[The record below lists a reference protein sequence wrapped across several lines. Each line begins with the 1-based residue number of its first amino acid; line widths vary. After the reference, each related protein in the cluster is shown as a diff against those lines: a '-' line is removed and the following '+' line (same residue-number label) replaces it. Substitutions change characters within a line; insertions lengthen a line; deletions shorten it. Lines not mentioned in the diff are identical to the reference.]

1 MSDQIKVFSCRSN
14 PALADDVCAHLQLD
28 LGKALVSRFQDGE
41 VRVEIQENVRGMDA
55 YVIQST
61 CPPVNDNLVELLVM
75 IDALKR
81 ASVRRITAVIPY
93 YGYGRRSQKE
103 KPRVPLSAKVVA
115 DLLSVAG
122 AHHVVAIDLHADQ
135 IEGFFDIPVDHLA
148 GTEVLYEDIRARL
161 RGNEI
166 IVAPD
171 ANGVP
176 RARTFARLLNVDL
189 AIMDNRG
196 SDVGAGS
203 LIVGQVEGRRVI
215 VLDDIVSTGRT
226 LQRVSLGAV
235 AAGAESVEALC
246 VHAVL
251 SAESWERIDALPIQ
265 CISVTDTVPLPPE
278 VRGQEK
284 VRVVSVAPMLAEAI
298 RCIHVDE
305 SLASMLISGFHV

>member
-1 MSDQIKVFSCRSN
+1 MSDQIKVFSCRAN
-14 PALADDVCAHLQLD
+14 PALADDVCAHLRLE

-41 VRVEIQENVRGMDA
+41 VRVEITENVRGTDA

-61 CPPVNDNLVELLVM
+61 CPPVDDNLIELLVM

-81 ASVRRITAVIPY
+81 ASVRRLTAVIPY

-103 KPRVPLSAKVVA
+103 KPRVPISAKVVA

-122 AHHVVAIDLHADQ
+122 AQRVVAIDLHADQ

-148 GTEVLYEDIRARL
+148 GTEVLFEDISRRL
-161 RGNEI
+161 RGDEI

-176 RARTFARLLNVDL
+176 RARTFAKLLNVDL
-189 AIMDNRG
+189 AIMDYRG
-196 SDVGAGS
+196 SDSGAES
-203 LIVGQVEGRRVI
+203 RIVGRVKGRRVV
-215 VLDDIVSTGRT
+215 VLDDMVSTGRT
-226 LQRVSLGAV
+226 LERVSRGAV

-251 SAESWERIDALPIQ
+251 RAESLNRIEALPIE
-265 CISVTDTVPLPPE
+265 CVTVTDTVALPPE
-278 VRGQEK
+278 VKGHGRF
-284 VRVVSVAPMLAEAI
+284 RVVSIAPLLAEAI
-298 RCIHVDE
+298 RCIHVDG
-305 SLASMLISGFHV
+305 SMASMLISGFHR